1 MKLKLLIIG
10 LLFINCTNKAQQ
22 IEPTYTYEVSR
33 ALQPYVFEYM
43 ATLDKYEIE
52 YKKQSFIVVFDSD
65 IMRTPLVGQ
74 AKGMFNDDLVY
85 VKINPR
91 DWGYLTPKQ
100 RRHLIFHELSHDI
113 FNTLHTEDIEL
124 MKPSLPSDVKSFA
137 MDIDKEIDELMKY
150 IKNNGNK

>member
-10 LLFINCTNKAQQ
+10 LLFINCTNKAQEV
-22 IEPTYTYEVSR
+22 EPIYTIEVSV
-33 ALQPYVFEYM
+33 ALQPYVFKYM

-85 VKINPR
+85 VKIDPR
-91 DWGYLTPKQ
+91 EWGYLTPKQ
-100 RRHLIFHELSHDI
+100 RKHLIFHELSHDI
-113 FNTLHTEDIEL
+113 FNVLHTEDIEL
-124 MKPSLPSDVKSFA
+124 MKPSLPSDVKAFA
-137 MDIDKEIDELMKY
+137 MDIDKEITQLMKY
-150 IKNNGNK
+150 IKNGNK